1 MNRRYIRRRLLQVVP
16 AVAGILLVGFLLI
29 ELAPGDPLLALA
41 GDSGDAAYYAEMRAR
56 FGLDEPLPARFAA
69 YVTNVVRGDF
79 GVSYVQG
86 RPAIDV
92 ILERLPST
100 LLLSA
105 TALVVSTVVGITL
118 GIIAAVRHR
127 RLPDVVIQ
135 FATLTIDAAPVFWL
149 GQLALLGL
157 ALHLALFPVQGIV
170 SARSPDG
177 FLGGLVDLLWHLAL
191 PAGVLALGEIAVVAR
206 MTRIG
211 FLEELSQDYVRTAR
225 AKGLGSA
232 DVLVVHVMRRAL
244 IPAVTVIGSRIGHL
258 VSGAVVIETIFGWP
272 GLGRM
277 LVLAMQTRD
286 MPIIMGMFVIV
297 SFTVILANLLTDLC
311 YGWLDPRVAYR

>member
-1 MNRRYIRRRLLQVVP
+1 MSRRYIRRRLLQILP
-16 AVAGILLVGFLLI
+16 AVAGILLVGFVLI

-56 FGLDEPLPARFAA
+56 FGLDQPLPTRFLT

-92 ILERLPST
+92 ILERLPTT
-100 LLLSA
+100 LLLA
-105 TALVVSTVVGITL
+105 GTALVVSTVVGITL

-127 RLPDVVIQ
+127 QLPDLLIQ

-149 GQLALLGL
+149 GQLALLGF
-157 ALHLALFPVQGIV
+157 ALHLGLFPVQGIV
-170 SARSPDG
+170 SARTPDG
-177 FLGGLVDLLWHLAL
+177 FIGGTVDLLWHLAL

-211 FLEELSQDYVRTAR
+211 FLEELSQDYVRTAH
-225 AKGLGSA
+225 AKGLGGGY
-232 DVLVVHVMRRAL
+232 VLLVHVMRRAL
-244 IPAVTVIGSRIGHL
+244 IPAVTVIGGRVGHL

-311 YGWLDPRVAYR
+311 YGWLDPRVAYH